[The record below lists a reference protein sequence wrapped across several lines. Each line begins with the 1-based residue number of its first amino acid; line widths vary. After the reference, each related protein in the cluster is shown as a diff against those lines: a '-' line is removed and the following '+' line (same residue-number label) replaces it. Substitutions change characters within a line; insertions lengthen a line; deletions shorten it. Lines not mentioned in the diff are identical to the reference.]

1 MNINQKSI
9 SRKEYITVDYLVE
22 NSKDLFKFKLFSDNS
37 GFERKIV
44 DQNLHRPG
52 LALAGFVDLFSYS
65 RVQIFGNTEMRYL
78 NQLSEEKKEES
89 IERIFKFSIPGII
102 LTDGN
107 QPFPKL
113 IELAN
118 KYHIPV
124 FATPFS
130 TTKLIYL
137 VGDFLDDQFA
147 ERISLHGSF
156 VDVYGVGILFIGKSG
171 VGKSEVALD
180 LIERGHRL
188 VADDHIILTKKGEG
202 ILMGSGTYIGK
213 HYMEIRGLG
222 IIDVE
227 RMFGVRAIRYQKRLE
242 IVVELELWDEKSEYT
257 RTGLEENTVNIA
269 GIDIPHVKLPILPG
283 KNITVISEVV
293 GLNYL
298 LKHYGYDSP
307 KLFQDR
313 LNKEISKN
321 EKEQDLRGVKYFE
334 HDFE

>member
-9 SRKEYITVDYLVE
+9 SRKEYITVDYLVK
-22 NSKDLFKFKLFSDNS
+22 NSKDLFKLKLLSDGS
-37 GFERKIV
+37 GFERKII
-44 DQNLHRPG
+44 DQNIHRPG

-78 NQLSEEKKEES
+78 KQLSEVKKQEA
-89 IERIFKFSIPGII
+89 IERIFKFNLPCII

-107 QPFPKL
+107 KPFAKL

-124 FATPFS
+124 FGTPFS
-130 TTKLIYL
+130 TTKLVYL

-171 VGKSEVALD
+171 IGKSEVALD

-202 ILMGSGTYIGK
+202 ILMGSGTNIAK

-227 RMFGVRAIRYQKRLE
+227 RMFGIRAIRYQKRLE
-242 IVVELELWDEKSEYT
+242 IVAELELWDEKSEYT
-257 RTGLEENTVNIA
+257 RTGLEENTINIA
-269 GIDIPHVKLPILPG
+269 GIEIPHIKLPILPG
-283 KNITVISEVV
+283 KNITVISEVI

-298 LKHYGYDSP
+298 LKHYGYDAP
-307 KLFQDR
+307 KSFQER
-313 LNKEISKN
+313 LKEEISKK

>member
-1 MNINQKSI
+1 MNISQKSI
-9 SRKEYITVDYLVE
+9 SRKEFITVNYLVE
-22 NSKDLFKFKLFSDNS
+22 NSKDLFKLKLFSDNS
-37 GFERKIV
+37 GFDRKII

-78 NQLSEEKKEES
+78 SQLDEEKKSES
-89 IERIFKFSIPGII
+89 VERIFKFNIPCII

-113 IELAN
+113 IDLAN

-124 FATPFS
+124 FGTPFS
-130 TTKLIYL
+130 TTKLVYL

-202 ILMGSGTYIGK
+202 ILMGAGTNLAK
-213 HYMEIRGLG
+213 HFMEIRGLG

-227 RMFGVRAIRYQKRLE
+227 RMFGIRAIRYQKRLE
-242 IVVELELWDEKSEYT
+242 IVVELELWNERSEYT
-257 RTGLEENTVNIA
+257 RTGLEEQTVSIA
-269 GIDIPHVKLPILPG
+269 GIDILHVKLPILPG
-283 KNITVISEVV
+283 KNITVISEVI

-298 LKHYGYDSP
+298 LKHYGYDAP
-307 KLFQDR
+307 KLFQER
-313 LNKEISKN
+313 LKKEINKN
-321 EKEQDLRGVKYFE
+321 EKEHDLRGVKYFE